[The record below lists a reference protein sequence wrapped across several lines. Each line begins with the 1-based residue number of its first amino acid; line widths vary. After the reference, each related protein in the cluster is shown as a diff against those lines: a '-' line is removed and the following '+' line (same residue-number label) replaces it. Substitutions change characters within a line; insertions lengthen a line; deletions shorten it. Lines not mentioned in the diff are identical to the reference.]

1 MVFALRF
8 YMLIAGV
15 ALAVLGVSEAHA
27 YPSQCIS
34 QFGYSAACCASSY
47 GRKAEGTMD
56 NGQRH
61 AELAACTAK
70 KTSKKK

>member
-8 YMLIAGV
+8 YMPMAGV
-15 ALAVLGVSEAHA
+15 ALSLAGVSEAHA
-27 YPSQCIS
+27 FPPQCTS

-70 KTSKKK
+70 QATKKK

>member
-1 MVFALRF
+1 MKLFLTATALLF
-8 YMLIAGV
+8 ISSA
-15 ALAVLGVSEAHA
+15 AQAF
-27 YPSQCIS
+27 PPQCTS
-34 QFGYSAACCASSY
+34 QFGYSAKCCAASY

-70 KTSKKK
+70 AKK